1 MSLVLALIF
10 VPDERPFP
18 GLGEIL
24 IQFSGLQEPARILDP
39 SMPVSFGNPAL
50 WMISVL
56 IGLYILLPLVAGRYL
71 RHPLIG
77 LAIAAAIT
85 IGWKLAV
92 VHWDGLFQTIAGG
105 TTPDY
110 LLTWIT
116 VDQLPGW
123 IYSFALGMTCAWAY
137 VRLAQPRPR
146 EQLERLAL
154 RAAPF
159 ALIAFG
165 VCTYLFSRIAV
176 EAEGIAGGAIARTAR
191 PSSASRPRPRARR

>member
-1 MSLVLALIF
+1 MHGGLRDWRRYARKRAARIFPAYWATLVVSLVMALIF

-24 IQFSGLQEPARILDP
+24 IQFSGLQEPARLFDP

-116 VDQLPGW
+116 VDQLPAIGRA
-123 IYSFALGMTCAWAY
+123 SC
-137 VRLAQPRPR
+137 R
-146 EQLERLAL
+146 ERVL
-154 RAAPF
+154 
-159 ALIAFG
+159 
-165 VCTYLFSRIAV
+165 
-176 EAEGIAGGAIARTAR
+176 
-191 PSSASRPRPRARR
+191 